1 MALIVQKYGGSSVR
15 DTERIKKVAEHI
27 VATRKAGHDVVVV
40 VSAMGGTTDELLG
53 LAQEVTAAP
62 TPREL
67 DMLLTSG
74 ERVSNALVA
83 MAIQALDGA
92 ACSLTGSQA
101 GVFTNAA
108 HGRARITDMDPGR
121 VRQELDRG
129 AIVLVAGFQGV
140 NRETGDVTTLGRG
153 GSDTTAIAL
162 AAALKADT
170 CEIYTDVD
178 GVYTADPRIV
188 PDAGRLDHITYET
201 MQELAAC
208 GARVL
213 APRSVEYARR
223 HGVPVHVRSS
233 YHSRPGTMVC
243 AAREVPAAERP
254 SITGVA
260 HDESGAKITVTGLPD
275 RPAHAARVFRA
286 VTDAGAELDMAVQN
300 ASHPADG
307 RTELSFL
314 VPADRCLS
322 VLAALRGQHAEIG
335 FEDICLDQHI
345 GKVSLV
351 GTGMRAQPGVLATFC
366 ETLAAAGV
374 NIDII
379 STSGIRISA
388 VCRAAQL
395 GDAVRALHTAFG
407 LGTPEAPAMVSAEG
421 EEVRART

>member
-27 VATRKAGHDVVVV
+27 VATRRAGHDVVVV
-40 VSAMGGTTDELLG
+40 VSAMGDTTDELLG
-53 LAQEVTAAP
+53 LAGEVTEAP

-83 MAIQALDGA
+83 MAIQALGA
-92 ACSLTGSQA
+92 PACSFSGSQA
-101 GVFTNAA
+101 GVFTTAA
-108 HGRARITDMDPGR
+108 HGRARIVDMDTTR
-121 VRQELDRG
+121 VRQQLDRG

-140 NRETGDVTTLGRG
+140 NRESGDITTLGRG

-188 PDAGRLDHITYET
+188 PNARLLEHISYET

-208 GARVL
+208 GAKVL
-213 APRSVEYARR
+213 ALRSVEYARR

-233 YHSRPGTMVC
+233 YNTRPGTMVS
-243 AAREVPAAERP
+243 AAREVPPAERP

-260 HDESGAKITVTGLPD
+260 HDQSGAKITVTGLPD
-275 RPAHAARVFRA
+275 GPGPAAQVFRV
-286 VTDAGAELDMAVQN
+286 VTGAESELDMAVRDT
-300 ASHPADG
+300 SHGADG

-314 VPADRCLS
+314 VPADSRLP
-322 VLAALRGQHAEIG
+322 VVAALREHQEEIG
-335 FEDICLDQHI
+335 FADISQDERI

-351 GTGMRAQPGVLATFC
+351 GTGMRSQPGVIAAFC

-374 NIDII
+374 NIEII
-379 STSGIRISA
+379 STSEIRISA

-395 GDAVRALHTAFG
+395 GDAVRALHGAFG
-407 LGTPEAPAMVSAEG
+407 LGAPEGVAVA
-421 EEVRART
+421 ART